1 LALGFSFILGLMLIG
16 LTGGIGS
23 GKSTV
28 ARRWVEL
35 GATEI
40 DADVLAREVVNP
52 GTEGL
57 RLVAERFGADL
68 IQSDGTLDR
77 QLLAKRAFA
86 DSESRKDLEGI
97 LHPLIQSLAREKV
110 AGLTG
115 HVVYTIPL
123 LVETNSQLPF
133 DKVVTI
139 SCPESVRLDRLV
151 SSRAMSPE
159 DARARIASQ
168 ATDEMREARADVVI
182 DSNCSLEELQ
192 TKADSTFRALT
203 A

>member
-1 LALGFSFILGLMLIG
+1 MLIG

-28 ARRWVEL
+28 ASRWVAL

-40 DADVLAREVVNP
+40 DADLLAREVVYP

-57 RLVAERFGADL
+57 KAVATRFGTDL
-68 IQSDGTLDR
+68 IQADGTLNR
-77 QLLAKRAFA
+77 PLLAQRAFS
-86 DSESRKDLEGI
+86 SESDRKDLEAI
-97 LHPLIQSLAREKV
+97 LHPLIQKLAKQKV
-110 AGLTG
+110 AGVSG

-139 SCPESVRLDRLV
+139 SCPEDVRLERLIR
-151 SSRAMSPE
+151 SRGMSE
-159 DARARIASQ
+159 ADARARFASQ
-168 ATDEMREARADVVI
+168 ASDAEREARADLVI
-182 DSNCSLEELQ
+182 NSNCTLEELEAR
-192 TKADSTFRALT
+192 ADAAFVSLT